1 MIMSSTYTGTFEKT
15 ENSNGS
21 VIVSSADFGTIDTY
35 FAGLLNQ
42 YYDETFAK
50 VDTDIAA
57 RENDVTDDDT
67 SYKDVTLLESLKK
80 EVSNVSTAI
89 KNAEGTQA
97 RLAAGKTALANAKE
111 ALDEAYAKLVADAKK
126 DAKAGLEKLYAAKA
140 TPDTLTGR
148 EYMSDADRKA
158 FLEKATAAVEACTTL
173 NAIGKLVGKGTNVET
188 NPAQTGLYN
197 KLEEDRK
204 AVFAKIDDA
213 LLAVNGKDAA
223 FDTGKEDTYD
233 TLVETL
239 TKLGFTEEELPLGVA
254 NKYRAQVSA
263 AETIDVKALG
273 DEAYKAITD
282 AYDAVLDKLQAQII
296 KDYDVEFKAYPDT
309 DEDWFSTAHGYVKN
323 LINNWVKMDRG
334 SDGKDFA
341 KVTVSNMLSYVL
353 VNEGTEEDP
362 VNKLGGLQ
370 YIEQELAKWNVPF
383 TTWRLSVITGEVKAE
398 LKAYA
403 KTFTDADA
411 VYASFLTSDKDN
423 SLKGTDTEYSYNV
436 TVTAEKWEPTTKT
449 IDGIRGELAAARE
462 KVKKAH
468 ADAFEAYL
476 TDWNTL
482 HGVTQGA
489 NVATLEGVESLTTDE
504 ESKALLVTAYK
515 NEVKDT
521 KIVAEDFAAVDAWV
535 AKVNAQ
541 AKLLNKLVE
550 DVAAS
555 ADYKAAVDDGMKDDI
570 DETVKAFKEKIVNG
584 EVTTEEEVN
593 NFVANLGNV
602 HKEKVAA
609 FLVDAR
615 DALEK
620 VYFAALSTI
629 STVEKVQEVTKV
641 YNDQLALL
649 EKGEFEYTGE
659 NGHKETLKTNS
670 KSNIN
675 KWFTQAQ
682 AAIRAAAGNN

>member
-21 VIVSSADFGTIDTY
+21 VIVSSAKFGTVDTY
-35 FAGLLNQ
+35 FVGLLNQ

-89 KNAEGTQA
+89 TNAEGTQA

-111 ALDEAYAKLVADAKK
+111 ALDKAYAKLVANAKE

-140 TPDTLTGR
+140 NPDTLTGR

-173 NAIGKLVGKGTNVET
+173 NAIGKLVGKGTNVE
-188 NPAQTGLYN
+188 NNAAQKGSYN

-204 AVFAKIDDA
+204 AVFAKIDEA
-213 LLAVNGKDAA
+213 LVAVNGKDSA
-223 FDTGKEDTYD
+223 FDTKAKDTYD

-254 NKYRAQVSA
+254 NKYRAKVSA

-296 KDYDVEFKAYPDT
+296 KDYDEEFNAYPDT
-309 DEDWFSTAHGYVKN
+309 DKNWFTAAHAEVKN
-323 LINNWVKMDRG
+323 LINNWVKMDRET
-334 SDGKDFA
+334 DELGKTFA
-341 KVTVSNMLSYVL
+341 KVTVSNMLSYVS
-353 VNEGTEEDP
+353 VKEGTEETP
-362 VNKLGGLQ
+362 VDKLGGLQ

-383 TTWRLSVITGEVKAE
+383 TTWRLSVITDEVKAE

-411 VYASFLTSDKDN
+411 VYASFLTSDKEN
-423 SLKGTDTEYSYNV
+423 LLKGTDTDYKYNV
-436 TVTAEKWEPTTKT
+436 TVTAEKWEPTAKT
-449 IDGIRGELAAARE
+449 IDGIRGELAAARKE
-462 KVKKAH
+462 VKKAH

-504 ESKALLVTAYK
+504 ESKTLLVAAYK

-535 AKVNAQ
+535 EKVNAQ

-570 DETVKAFKEKIVNG
+570 DETVKAFKKKIVNG

-593 NFVANLGNV
+593 NFVKNLGNA
-602 HKEKVAA
+602 HKDAVAAYLVDAKDALEQVYFATLATVSTVDKVKAVGEAYNAQLALATGEKVASKKA
-609 FLVDAR
+609 IDDWFKAAR
-615 DALEK
+615 EA
-620 VYFAALSTI
+620 I
-629 STVEKVQEVTKV
+629 
-641 YNDQLALL
+641 
-649 EKGEFEYTGE
+649 
-659 NGHKETLKTNS
+659 
-670 KSNIN
+670 
-675 KWFTQAQ
+675 Q
-682 AAIRAAAGNN
+682 AAAK